1 MYNRQQALE
10 FELEQVAGGISLCR
24 RIRIQLIP
32 DDATFTPVTI
42 RSAEDVFS
50 LFGEEAARW
59 DRERFVSVPL
69 DSKNRTIGYEEV
81 SVGTIAASL
90 VHPREVFK
98 GLLLANAASFIV
110 VHNHPSGDP
119 TPSEEDRRITKRLRD
134 GAEVLGLTC
143 LDHIILGRDS
153 YQAMSE
159 HGWV

>member
-1 MYNRQQALE
+1 MYNGQQALE
-10 FELEQVAGGISLCR
+10 LELEQVAGGISLCR
-24 RIRIQLIP
+24 RIRIQLVP
-32 DDATFTPVTI
+32 DDGTFKAVGI
-42 RSAEDVFS
+42 RSAADVVS
-50 LFGEEAARW
+50 LFGVEAALW
-59 DRERFVSVPL
+59 DRERFLTIAL

-98 GLLLANAASFIV
+98 GLLLANAAAFIV

-143 LDHIILGRDS
+143 LDHVILGRDR
-153 YQAMSE
+153 YHAMSE